1 MLAGAI
7 SGATPVTQSANANR
21 FAEIQTDDFIK
32 VLVSEMANQDPF
44 EPQDSAALLEQLSSL
59 RNIES
64 QLVLQGKLE
73 ELILQNQVTNASGLI
88 GRHVSGMDV
97 DNNVISGIVT
107 SVLVQNGKAVLEL
120 DSGGALSIDRVNRID
135 VVDLPP
141 LLHEPDV
148 EVELQ
153 G

>member
-7 SGATPVTQSANANR
+7 SGAAPVTQSANANR
-21 FAEIQTDDFIK
+21 FAEIQTADFIK

-44 EPQDSAALLEQLSSL
+44 EPQDSSALLEQLSSL

-64 QLVLQGKLE
+64 QLVLQDKLE

-88 GRHVSGMDV
+88 GRHVSGLDV
-97 DNNVISGIVT
+97 DNNIVSGIVT
-107 SVLVQNGKAVLEL
+107 SILVQNGKAVLEL
-120 DSGGALSIDRVNRID
+120 NSGGALPIDRVNRID
-135 VVDLPP
+135 AVDLSQ
-141 LLHEPDV
+141 LQHESGV